1 METTALAIAAVFGSA
16 VLLAVP
22 LGWLF
27 KIQLKPGRFTHL
39 DGMRAIAALMVVCAH
54 YVPHA
59 GLVMGAPVS
68 LRLCDALGAVGVQ
81 IFFCITGFLFM
92 RKAMNGPIAIDA
104 LISSRVRRIVPL
116 YLVAMTAA
124 IAVTLCIARSIPHA
138 PQATFRDLVS
148 SYAYGFTGGDIP
160 SVAGMSIGGQAG
172 QMWTLRWE
180 WLFYLLVPF
189 IATLLMRPLWAV
201 AASSIA
207 VGCAAY
213 QYNGTL
219 APWVF
224 FLPGMACGLM
234 EHKIKPG
241 AITQI
246 ALTVIGAIAFAV
258 SLHVHEPAYGLAQ
271 LALCMIGFPAVLLGH
286 RAPLSLKPL
295 RLLGE
300 VSYGLYM
307 WHLVVV
313 SVFWLYVQ
321 VWSDWNNYKT
331 SGNKLPVAVASLI
344 GLFVLSF
351 VTYALF
357 ERPFMA
363 RAKDRPGTNSRDCQ
377 PG

>member
-1 METTALAIAAVFGSA
+1 
-16 VLLAVP
+16 
-22 LGWLF
+22 
-27 KIQLKPGRFTHL
+27 
-39 DGMRAIAALMVVCAH
+39 
-54 YVPHA
+54 
-59 GLVMGAPVS
+59 
-68 LRLCDALGAVGVQ
+68 VGVQ

-92 RKAMNGPIAIDA
+92 RKAMNGPIAVDA

-138 PQATFRDLVS
+138 PQATFRELVS
-148 SYAYGFTGGDIP
+148 GYAYGFTGGDIP

-180 WLFYLLVPF
+180 WLFYVLVPF
-189 IATLLMRPLWAV
+189 IAALLMRPLWAV
-201 AASSIA
+201 AA
-207 VGCAAY
+207 VVVTTGCAGF
-213 QYNGTL
+213 QFDGVL

-234 EHKIKPG
+234 ERKVNPG
-241 AITQI
+241 AVARM
-246 ALTVIGAIAFAV
+246 ALTVVGAVAFAV
-258 SLHVHEPAYGLAQ
+258 SLRVHEPAYGLAQ
-271 LALCMIGFPAVLLGH
+271 AVSCMIGFPALLFGH
-286 RAPLSLKPL
+286 RAPLSIKPL

-321 VWSDWNNYKT
+321 IWNDWNYYKAP
-331 SGNKLPVAVASLI
+331 GNKLPVAVASLI

-363 RAKDRPGTNSRDCQ
+363 RAKDRSGTSKREAGRECQ
-377 PG
+377 AG